1 MSTIDRFRTV
11 WEHCGG
17 KDADAVWAT
26 LDAGYTEPARAYHN
40 WAHIEA
46 MLAGLDKVSQVAG
59 LDARQ
64 RDEIEL
70 AIFFHD
76 AVYDPLVKDNEA
88 QSASL
93 FRQMTAENGDFA
105 ADAVSRVADM
115 NGATTEHK
123 PSADPATQVLLDLD
137 LAILGSSAETYRDYV
152 AAVRRE
158 YAFVSDS
165 DWRAGRAALM
175 RRFLER
181 QHIYQTSQMAT
192 REPAARANIEN
203 EIKNL
208 TDHPA

>member
-11 WEHCGG
+11 WERCGG
-17 KDADAVWAT
+17 RDADAVWAI
-26 LDAGYTEPARAYHN
+26 LDAGYSEPARAYHN

-46 MLAGLDKVSQVAG
+46 MLAGLDKMSRMAD
-59 LDARQ
+59 LDAGQ

-76 AVYDPLVKDNEA
+76 AVYDPLLKDNEA

-93 FRQMTAENGDFA
+93 FRQMAAKHGDFA
-105 ADAVSRVADM
+105 TESAGRVADM
-115 NGATTEHK
+115 IGATAEHK
-123 PSADPATQVLLDLD
+123 PGADPAEQVLLDLD
-137 LAILGSSAETYRDYV
+137 LAVLGSSAETYRDYV
-152 AAVRRE
+152 SAVRRE

-165 DWRAGRAALM
+165 DWRAGRAAVM

-208 TDHPA
+208 TDDPA

>member
-115 NGATTEHK
+115 IGATTEHK

-152 AAVRRE
+152 SAVRRE

-165 DWRAGRAALM
+165 DWRAGRAAVM

-208 TDHPA
+208 TDDPA